1 MKCWRSAIM
10 SLLCLG
16 FLAPAAWGGQ
26 NLLIKG
32 IEAQKAG
39 RNELAVKLLG
49 EYLNRYP
56 QMEDARRYLALA
68 LADLGHKA
76 EALHQLNMALAESP
90 QDIQLLLAKGR
101 VLAGLERRPEA
112 IATFTQVIKVDP
124 HNPEAYKERG
134 DNRAQE
140 GDFDA
145 ALQDLN
151 RAALLAPKDPWVFN
165 KRGMAYFCQG
175 NYQAAVVDF
184 STAIGLRPDLPH
196 AYFFRANIYRHHLR
210 DLEQAVN
217 DYEQACRLGFP
228 LACQELEKLGIKP
241 PK

>member
-1 MKCWRSAIM
+1 MKCWRSAVIL
-10 SLLCLG
+10 LLCLG

-39 RNELAVKLLG
+39 KNELAVKLLA
-49 EYLNRYP
+49 EYLHRYP
-56 QMEDARRYLALA
+56 QMAEARRYLALA
-68 LADLGHKA
+68 LVGLGRQT
-76 EALHQLNMALAESP
+76 EALQQLNMALAERP
-90 QDIQLLLAKGR
+90 QDLHLLLAKGK
-101 VLAGLERRPEA
+101 VLAGLERRSEA
-112 IATFTQVIKVDP
+112 IGVFTQVIRLDP
-124 HNPEAYKERG
+124 RNPEAYKERG

-145 ALQDLN
+145 ALQDLDQ
-151 RAALLAPKDPWVFN
+151 AALLAPKDPWVFN

-217 DYEQACRLGFP
+217 DYEQACKLGFP